1 MERQN
6 ASPVAKRLPVL
17 VAIQVDWV
25 VIWKPITKSL
35 QRLGQFFYFL
45 ICISIFFSQELDSK
59 RQERAGS
66 GEKRKRE
73 AEDVSG
79 SASKKPR
86 EDFFSPQVHH
96 VDKDLQEKFDEALI
110 EHITETCTSFA
121 QYGESFQRLI
131 HVISKKVKVKHP
143 TSLSRMVDKSA
154 EEVMKEITNI
164 FRTVKD
170 DLVYLGFT
178 SDLWTSRTMDSY
190 LSLTV
195 SFIDRFIT

>member
-1 MERQN
+1 METTPLKTHSLVWQYF
-6 ASPVAKRLPVL
+6 VRLPSGK
-17 VAIQVDWV
+17 A
-25 VIWKPITKSL
+25 KCKSCSKEIACTSGNTSG
-35 QRLGQFFYFL
+35 LGRHLEAHHEKLAKVGTILLLFDLHFH
-45 ICISIFFSQELDSK
+45 FFSQELDSK

-86 EDFFSPQVHH
+86 EDFFTPQVHH

-154 EEVMKEITNI
+154 EEVMKEITDI
-164 FRTVKD
+164 FRTGHKR
-170 DLVYLGFT
+170 YF
-178 SDLWTSRTMDSY
+178 
-190 LSLTV
+190 
-195 SFIDRFIT
+195 